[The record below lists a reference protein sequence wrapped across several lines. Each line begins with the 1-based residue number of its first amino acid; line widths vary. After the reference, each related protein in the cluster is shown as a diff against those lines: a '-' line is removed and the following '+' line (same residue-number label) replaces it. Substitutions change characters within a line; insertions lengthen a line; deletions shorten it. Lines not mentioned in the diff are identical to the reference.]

1 MKRSFIESLVTE
13 KALAILNRSD
23 GEQIID
29 YAVDE
34 AEGLTKNVCAW
45 VSTKLSDD
53 IDSLCDL
60 LGLSKRRFVEA
71 ALIDA
76 VRKAQ
81 QILDDEG
88 VVEFL
93 EEQK

>member
-34 AEGLTKNVCAW
+34 AEGLTKNVCAR

-53 IDSLCDL
+53 IDSLCDF